1 MVYPILPSQN
11 KGAMLWL
18 SVALLLCSGKESCF
32 HFVNGG
38 GMKQLG
44 FIFGHGIKNSSAVT
58 LMLLGV
64 VEQATRHSIGCE
76 GFLGWWPREDENVPS
91 GVSEGYNQLLKLLLQ
106 KQRHDIA
113 SLSTFIL
120 HRMRCYEVAARYE
133 VPCFFWVTCIAVYR
147 DYFSILMIA
156 IVVI

>member
-1 MVYPILPSQN
+1 MYVTTIMLYLSQN
-11 KGAMLWL
+11 KNAMLWL

-44 FIFGHGIKNSSAVT
+44 YIFCHGMQNSSAVT

-91 GVSEGYNQLLKLLLQ
+91 GISEGYNQLLKLLLQ
-106 KQRHDIA
+106 KQRHDVA

-133 VPCFFWVTCIAVYR
+133 VGASFGLCVCS
-147 DYFSILMIA
+147 DYYYY
-156 IVVI
+156 